1 MFRYDFHIDYSRVDN
16 LARLSLD
23 SIFDFTQ
30 IAITEYFK
38 SINFDNLTMKN
49 KYNYAWVISKT
60 KLKINSI
67 PMWGENI
74 YSKIF
79 ISNIR
84 PVKTDIETIF
94 YDLDGNELIVI
105 KDEMCIISLDSR
117 KVVKLSEIGFDKI
130 EVFNTVLD
138 SPYESIDM
146 TNLEKFDNIKVKY
159 CDIDCTN
166 HTNNVSYIRFIMNSL
181 GIEFFNNYKI
191 VNMDLRYL
199 NESRINESLDIYKSN
214 NNNTLDILIKREDTN
229 IFSLKLTYKIKEE

>member
-146 TNLEKFDNIKVKY
+146 NNLVKYDNIKVKY

-229 IFSLKLTYKIKEE
+229 IFSLKLTYKLKEE

>member
-67 PMWGENI
+67 PMWGENV

-84 PVKTDIETIF
+84 PVKTDVETIF

-130 EVFNTVLD
+130 EVSNSVLD

-229 IFSLKLTYKIKEE
+229 IFSLKLTYKLKEE